1 MQGLRI
7 VGRGAGEVFGG
18 REACVDDG
26 LMGQRPQPFGG
37 LEFGG
42 VGRQEEADEARGRFD
57 FLGREPAGFI
67 EHQDDDLMGAGA
79 ESAGEGLR
87 VFWKATMWAVLKR
100 SQTTLARE

>member
-1 MQGLRI
+1 
-7 VGRGAGEVFGG
+7 
-18 REACVDDG
+18 
-26 LMGQRPQPFGG
+26 MGQRPQPFGGLEFGGLEFGGLEFGG

-57 FLGREPAGFI
+57 FLGRVPAGFI